1 MADTHLLSALKQRRA
16 DCLGDIR
23 SVQADMAALEAR
35 EAALMSFLGHVDALL
50 RAEAP
55 DLDLETIRPRKRRDP
70 HRRAQVGT
78 PDGEKRL
85 PVTKAVLRLLRT
97 EPVPMTVDEVV
108 KKLRSTDY
116 AEMDDQ
122 KLTQNVRMFL
132 SAKKSAGVLVA
143 TGERPLRYAIAA

>member
-23 SVQADMAALEAR
+23 SVQAAMAALEAR

-78 PDGEKRL
+78 PDEKRP
-85 PVTKAVLRLLRT
+85 PVTKAILRLLR
-97 EPVPMTVDEVV
+97 EERAPMTVEEVV
-108 KKLRSTDY
+108 TKLRSSDY
-116 AEMDDQ
+116 AEMDDH

-143 TGERPLRYAIAA
+143 MGERPLRYAIAA